1 MLETSPLRHPNPRR
15 RDATRGIS
23 ALVAILLGLTAL
35 VASGGARAAEWIVLC
50 TGYKE
55 CTAAGYPEAGYE
67 AASKTSYWSQYV
79 GHNCTNYVGYRLV
92 QNGLPNVRPASLTGN
107 ATNWGPSFPNETN
120 DSPAV
125 GAIAWWDTSFSST
138 GHVAYV
144 ERVIS
149 NSEIIISED
158 NWGGEFRWRR
168 VTFGG
173 GKWPTGFIHF
183 KDKGPSVAPPTRD
196 WQNVAPARLL
206 DTRTGLGAPKAVVP
220 AGGAVTI
227 QVAGR
232 AGMPAKDVGAVLIN
246 VNVMTPT
253 AAGYLTVHASGTA
266 QPGSREV
273 SYPAGGITTKTVLTR
288 VGTDG
293 KVRLYTSARADL
305 SADIVGWSPA
315 GGFVSGGGPAR
326 VLDTR
331 TGLAAPKAR
340 LAAGGTLK
348 LTVTGKAGIPTTGAS
363 AVLLDISATSPSAAG
378 WATAWATGASR
389 PATPQIRLEAGKPA
403 TGLVLAKIGTG
414 GAVNLHSSVQTDLM
428 VDIVGWLPTDADL
441 VPVTPTRLLD
451 SQTGLGITAG
461 RVAAGKAP
469 VIKIV
474 GRAGVPAKGVRAAIV
489 TVSSVSPT
497 TAGYLTAYPS
507 GTAEPAYAS
516 VKYAKGQTVT
526 NTVVVP
532 VGADGAIRVY
542 TGGATYV
549 KVDVQGYIRF

>member
-1 MLETSPLRHPNPRR
+1 MLNSPPRHVSRSRR
-15 RDATRGIS
+15 TAARAVS
-23 ALVAILLGLTAL
+23 ALVALLLGLTAL
-35 VASGGARAAEWIVLC
+35 VASGPAGAAEWIVLC

-55 CTAAGYPEAGYE
+55 CKAAGYSDAGYE
-67 AASKTSYWSQYV
+67 AVSKTSYWSQYV

-92 QNGLPNVRPASLTGN
+92 KNGLPNVRPASLTGN
-107 ATNWGPSFPNETN
+107 ASNWGPSFPAQTN

-144 ERVIS
+144 EKVVS

-158 NWGGEFRWRR
+158 NWGGDFRWRR
-168 VTFGG
+168 VTFAG
-173 GKWPTGFIHF
+173 GKWPNGFIHL
-183 KDKGPSVAPPTRD
+183 KDQGASVAPPTRD

-220 AGGAVTI
+220 AGGAVTV

-232 AGMPAKDVGAVLIN
+232 AGMPAKGVGAVLLN
-246 VNVMTPT
+246 VNVMSPT

-266 QPGSREV
+266 QPGSREL
-273 SYPAGGITTKTVLTR
+273 SYPAGGTTTKTVLTR
-288 VGTDG
+288 VGADG
-293 KVRLYTSARADL
+293 KVRLYTSARTDI

-315 GGFVSGGGPAR
+315 GGFISGGGPAR

-348 LTVTGKAGIPTTGAS
+348 LPVTGKAGIPTTGAS
-363 AVLLDISATSPSAAG
+363 AVLLDVSATSPSAAG
-378 WATAWATGASR
+378 WITTWATGTTR
-389 PATPQIRLEAGKPA
+389 PATPQVRLETGKPN
-403 TGLVLAKIGTG
+403 TGLVLARIGTG
-414 GAVNLHSSVQTDLM
+414 GAVNLHSSVQTDVM
-428 VDIVGWLPTDADL
+428 VDVVGWLPTDADL
-441 VPVTPTRLLD
+441 VAVTPTRVLD

-469 VIKIV
+469 VVKIA
-474 GRAGVPAKGVRAAIV
+474 GRAGVPAKGVRAAVV
-489 TVSSVSPT
+489 TVVAVSPT

-542 TGGATYV
+542 TGGAAYV